1 VDRQAGGLADLQDPW
16 HPGLLRLVRLVGE
29 AGTRTGRPVGV
40 CGEAAADPLLA
51 RVLVGLG
58 VRSLSMAPPAL
69 SAVRRSLADVTLDEC
84 RDLARAVLGTAS
96 AAAARAAIKD
106 AL

>member
-1 VDRQAGGLADLQDPW
+1 
-16 HPGLLRLVRLVGE
+16 
-29 AGTRTGRPVGV
+29 
-40 CGEAAADPLLA
+40 
-51 RVLVGLG
+51 
-58 VRSLSMAPPAL
+58 MAPPAL